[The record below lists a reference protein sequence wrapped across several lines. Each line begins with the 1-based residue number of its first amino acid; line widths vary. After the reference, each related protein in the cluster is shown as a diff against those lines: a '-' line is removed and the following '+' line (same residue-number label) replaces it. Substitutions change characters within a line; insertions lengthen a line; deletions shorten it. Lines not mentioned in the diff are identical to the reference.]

1 MGDCTEVSILAALPA
16 GSTMVKY
23 ECAIASPT
31 MWAAAR
37 VKPGPTVFFLQTTSG
52 AWKVSTAKQICVTPP
67 VGLPKEIL
75 AFCPKA

>member
-1 MGDCTEVSILAALPA
+1 
-16 GSTMVKY
+16 
-23 ECAIASPT
+23 

-37 VKPGPTVFFLQTTSG
+37 VNPGPTVFFLQTTSD

-67 VGLPKEIL
+67 VGLPKEIQ